1 MFVCH
6 VGNPELTHLA
16 KLSAVCWPAD
26 TCQWYHKVQD
36 YPSRQYE
43 LCCQSIRQGIKNTII
58 LVLPKT
64 GVISSFLVTEQK

>member
-43 LCCQSIRQGIKNTII
+43 LCCQSIRQGI
-58 LVLPKT
+58 
-64 GVISSFLVTEQK
+64 TEHHNLSPAENWCDL